1 MLAQIIGA
9 VGGLY
14 GLNSVLNYNAPKT
27 ENYGKLFEYWNA
39 NIYSDGG
46 YVGTSTVLTF
56 VGMNTLLNGGFNG
69 VVLSGVLAAGVKYY
83 FEPKYV
89 ASFDAFTKANPDV
102 ETVSLGDKL
111 NAVTHYKDF
120 YHAVIEP
127 RLPEFISGVKSSASD
142 LDVNTDAGT
151 LVAET
156 TVADHA

>member
-9 VGGLY
+9 VGTLY

-39 NIYSDGG
+39 NIYADGG
-46 YVGTSTVLTF
+46 YVGTSAALTLF
-56 VGMNTLLNGGFNG
+56 GLNTALNGGTSG
-69 VVLSGVLAAGVKYY
+69 MVLSGILAAGVKYY
-83 FEPKYV
+83 FAPKYS
-89 ASFDAFTKANPDV
+89 ASFDTFMKDNPDM

-127 RLPEFISGVKSSASD
+127 RLPEFISGVVELDTNSD
-142 LDVNTDAGT
+142 GI
-151 LVAET
+151 LVADT
-156 TVADHA
+156 AADHA